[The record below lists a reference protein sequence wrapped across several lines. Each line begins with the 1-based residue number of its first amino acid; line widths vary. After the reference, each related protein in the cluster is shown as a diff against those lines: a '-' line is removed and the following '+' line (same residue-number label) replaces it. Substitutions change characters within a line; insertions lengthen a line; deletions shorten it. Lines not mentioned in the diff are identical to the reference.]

1 MIAICHGA
9 TLPRPP
15 ASTSQASPIEGNVAH
30 PHLTAILATVG
41 SLVRHRRDLVI
52 NVLPQL
58 MKLYARILEL
68 FGTPRTRSSIG
79 GSEERVKRLVR
90 RQWPIW
96 LSGGL
101 NEEDARAFARALET
115 LISRTTIRSTSAG
128 SDTSAGTMIGQ
139 LSKHAPVLLI
149 AYVRAVAHPLSTIP
163 APVRHQLVPG
173 IGAMCEAVVA
183 GGKAMLGGAGSASG
197 SGGAS
202 ENRTAESIGEAFG
215 LGEGAGGEGE
225 LIVWGEMWRAWRRS
239 RYVGQG

>member
-1 MIAICHGA
+1 MFTICYSSI
-9 TLPRPP
+9 LPRMPTSTRH
-15 ASTSQASPIEGNVAH
+15 STSIDNKDPNR
-30 PHLTAILATVG
+30 HLAAILATVG

-68 FGTPRTRSSIG
+68 FGNPRSRSTIG
-79 GSEERVKRLVR
+79 GSKDRVRRLLQ

-96 LSGGL
+96 LSGGF
-101 NEEDARAFARALET
+101 NEEDGRSFARALET
-115 LISRTTIRSTSAG
+115 LTSRTTIRSTTANSNSA
-128 SDTSAGTMIGQ
+128 AGTMIGQ

-163 APVRHQLVPG
+163 ASVRHQLVPG
-173 IGAMCEAVVA
+173 IEAMCEAVVA
-183 GGKAMLGGAGSASG
+183 GGKAMLGGAGSVG
-197 SGGAS
+197 GGGGAS
-202 ENRTAESIGEAFG
+202 DNRTAESIGEAFG
-215 LGEGAGGEGE
+215 LGEGPGGEGE

>member
-1 MIAICHGA
+1 MLTICYGS
-9 TLPRPP
+9 TLPRM
-15 ASTSQASPIEGNVAH
+15 STSIKPWQPKDNTATNM
-30 PHLTAILATVG
+30 HLAAILATVN

-58 MKLYARILEL
+58 MKLYARIFEL
-68 FGTPRTRSSIG
+68 FGIPRSRSSIG
-79 GSEERVKRLVR
+79 GSEERVKRLVQSQR
-90 RQWPIW
+90 PVWH
-96 LSGGL
+96 SGGFS
-101 NEEDARAFARALET
+101 EEDARAFARALET
-115 LISRTTIRSTSAG
+115 LTNRTTIRTTTASSDSA
-128 SDTSAGTMIGQ
+128 AGTMIGQ

-183 GGKAMLGGAGSASG
+183 GGKAMLGGAGSVSG
-197 SGGAS
+197 NGGAS

-215 LGEGAGGEGE
+215 LGDGPGGEGE

>member
-1 MIAICHGA
+1 M
-9 TLPRPP
+9 
-15 ASTSQASPIEGNVAH
+15 
-30 PHLTAILATVG
+30 
-41 SLVRHRRDLVI
+41 I

-58 MKLYARILEL
+58 VKLYARVFEL
-68 FGTPRTRSSIG
+68 FGIPRPRSTVG
-79 GSEERVKRLVR
+79 GSRERVKRLVER
-90 RQWPIW
+90 EWPVW
-96 LSGGL
+96 LGGTGVEEGL
-101 NEEDARAFARALET
+101 GEEDARAFARALVT
-115 LISRTTIRSTSAG
+115 LTSRTTVRTTSA
-128 SDTSAGTMIGQ
+128 SNATPAGTMIGQ

-163 APVRHQLVPG
+163 PASRHELIPG

-202 ENRTAESIGEAFG
+202 ENRTAESVGDAFG
-215 LGEGAGGEGE
+215 LGEGLGGEGE